1 MNKTE
6 SLSLNLTA
14 DLVALKEIGK
24 LPFYSKGSIP
34 KTYADECEFFGQRI
48 ADIETGL
55 PCLDVFVSVSP
66 DGQNLEVVKGYYEL
80 QSLLKAL
87 ETEQV
92 QNLKVIPKRC
102 FSANVFVKVSYFEE
116 KYASV
121 IYRNNAIISKYSK
134 IDNKSI
140 EYIKNLLKSVKLA
153 AYKLDVPKCTPQ
165 PLYRL
170 LKREPTKWENITAYE
185 SYFRKLAKESNLE
198 PAVLS

>member
-1 MNKTE
+1 MNKT
-6 SLSLNLTA
+6 LNLFLSSTA
-14 DLVALKEIGK
+14 DLEALKDIGK

-34 KTYADECEFFGQRI
+34 KAYIDECEFFGQRI

-55 PCLDVFVSVSP
+55 PCLDVFVSVSSQ
-66 DGQNLEVVKGYYEL
+66 GQNLEVVKGYYEL

-102 FSANVFVKVSYFEE
+102 FSANVFVKVNYFEE

-121 IYRNNAIISKYSK
+121 VYRNNAIIGKYSK
-134 IDNKSI
+134 IDD
-140 EYIKNLLKSVKLA
+140 KSVECIEEILDLTNLVT
-153 AYKLDVPKCTPQ
+153 YKIELSKCTAQ

-170 LKREPTKWENITAYE
+170 LKFKPTKWENITAYE
-185 SYFRKLAKESNLE
+185 SFFRKVAKEHSLE
-198 PAVLS
+198 PLILS